1 MSGALCICSVQLRQS
16 RALRNTYAGLP
27 YLADA
32 GARSSNSSEFSTE
45 QTGRHSSQQQHD
57 IRLVCVDTSTQ
68 ISKKRQTQALLLI
81 LQSGTLPVVFIT
93 HTCNSKCM
101 WGLPAGGR
109 WSKTGSEPWGSRNV
123 SSGKSWSHTGKN
135 HHHYSHVLK
144 LLVRSLQVNG
154 VSKCCMKAG
163 GLDDTVTVNALHC
176 GLYTD
181 CWMSSGTASFNTQ
194 LCSDP
199 DTHQRVE

>member
-1 MSGALCICSVQLRQS
+1 MHCVSAPSSSGSPEPS
-16 RALRNTYAGLP
+16 GT
-27 YLADA
+27 
-32 GARSSNSSEFSTE
+32 
-45 QTGRHSSQQQHD
+45 
-57 IRLVCVDTSTQ
+57 DTQDFHIWRMPEHEAAIQISTQ

-154 VSKCCMKAG
+154 VSKCCMKAA

-199 DTHQRVE
+199 NTHQRAE